1 MKTNRQN
8 DKQIERQKKKLKNII
23 VKVRQPK
30 IQTLMGTE
38 GLP

>member
-8 DKQIERQKKKLKNII
+8 DKQKERQKRKLKNII
-23 VKVRQPK
+23 VKVRQTK